1 MDWSGQQKNTAPT
14 MEGGGVMGGRRR
26 EGGYGDG
33 GKGMRGRDEED
44 IEGEGGEEGL

>member
-1 MDWSGQQKNTAPT
+1 
-14 MEGGGVMGGRRR
+14 MGGRRR

-44 IEGEGGEEGL
+44 IEGEGGEEGF